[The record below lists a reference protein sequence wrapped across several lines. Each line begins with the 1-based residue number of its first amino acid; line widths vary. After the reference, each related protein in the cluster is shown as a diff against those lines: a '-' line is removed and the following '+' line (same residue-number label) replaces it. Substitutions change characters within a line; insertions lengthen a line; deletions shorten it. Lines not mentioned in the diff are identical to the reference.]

1 MPIVSVIVPIYN
13 VQEYLIGCLESIS
26 NQTIK
31 DIEIICVNDGSTD
44 ESGSLL
50 ETFALKDNRIRVVH
64 QKNKGPG
71 SARNVGLDMAKGEYI
86 AFCDSDDY
94 WHPCFLEKL
103 LPLFN
108 QYNADVVGAKLIH
121 TCEKHKLQ
129 FKDLSLFKPKI
140 FVSET
145 PMVDF
150 LRITKIPTGIHMKVY
165 KRAVIDKLRFVPHNH
180 YDDVAFTTLL
190 MLQIRKII
198 ITNYPLYFYYDNPDS
213 IMRTSFTLN
222 KVESYVKLIRHISIE
237 IKQKESQYF
246 NLIRKNLLNK
256 RFKMMVNQAIKK
268 QSNINSRIILFDSIQ
283 KHVKELYAEGLISY
297 EGLKPKHRLALYC
310 LLNCKTSNLARIV
323 MTIF

>member
-121 TCEKHKLQ
+121 TSEKYKLQ
-129 FKDLSLFKPKI
+129 FKDLSFFKSKI

-165 KRAVIDKLRFVPHNH
+165 KRTVIDKLRFVPHNH

-222 KVESYVKLIRHISIE
+222 KVESYVKLIRHISSE
-237 IKQKESQYF
+237 IKQKEPQYF